1 MTLHFDA
8 NRADWYGSI
17 MAVRLRYLAH
27 DLEVPIGQF
36 VIGRTSD
43 CQLSLDDPLV
53 SRRHAVLTV
62 EMEGVFIEDLGSRNG
77 VFLNGQRIER
87 RCRVNDGDA
96 IRIGSQ
102 EITLYGIGDVP
113 SNPVSHPRMP
123 QTSTMQDIRIKEILP
138 EDDVQTSV
146 LASPF
151 SAGDPDKRVHGLSL
165 IGGVADKALA
175 MGRADEAERIL
186 QRALNDVLQKA
197 PHGQMS
203 PEFIEKAATYAVR
216 LAAGTGKGSWIDYIF
231 DLYMAIRALLP
242 ARLVDELY
250 AVVRKVKHTD
260 KGRVR
265 AYTACL
271 REISHGFGPA
281 ERFIQQRIEGFER
294 MAP

>member
-1 MTLHFDA
+1 
-8 NRADWYGSI
+8 

-62 EMEGVFIEDLGSRNG
+62 EIDGVFIEDLGSRNG
-77 VFLNGQRIER
+77 VFVNSQRIER
-87 RCRVNDGDA
+87 RARINDGDV
-96 IRIGSQ
+96 IRIGGQ

-113 SNPVSHPRMP
+113 SHPVSRPRTP
-123 QTSTMQDIRIKEILP
+123 QTSTMQDIRVREILP

-146 LASPF
+146 LTTPIPSP
-151 SAGDPDKRVHGLSL
+151 DPDKRVHGLSL

-186 QRALNDVLQKA
+186 QRALSDALVKA
-197 PHGQMS
+197 PQGDLN
-203 PEFIEKAATYAVR
+203 PEFAERAADYAIR
-216 LAAGTGKGSWIDYIF
+216 LARGTGKGAWIDYVF
-231 DLYMAIRALLP
+231 ELYTALRSLLP
-242 ARLVDELY
+242 ARLVDDLY

-260 KGRVR
+260 KARVR

-271 REISHGFGPA
+271 REISNGFGPA

-294 MAP
+294 WAP